1 MAVHLLTGDDLTLM
15 SAALGELVRR
25 LVGTGDRTLMVDE
38 FDGDDYELGAVV
50 DSAQTPPF
58 LADRRI
64 VVARGIGRFGAD
76 DVAVLVAYLGNPL
89 ESTDLVLSGG
99 GGRLPKA
106 LSDAIKASGAVV
118 TATGAPVNRKDR
130 ATWVDE
136 QLAARGIRLDA
147 GAASLL
153 NDWLGEE
160 AGRLRSVV
168 ETLASTYG
176 TDRRLTAGDIAPF
189 LGEGGGVP
197 PWDLTD
203 AIDRG
208 DVTRSLTLASR
219 MMRIGDRHPLQVMAV
234 LHGHYAKLLEL
245 DGSNARSES
254 EVAEL
259 LGMKSG
265 FPARKLLD
273 QSRKLG
279 GEATR
284 RAIGLLAEAD
294 LDLRG
299 MRDLPAET
307 VMEVLIARL
316 ARLGGASSGARRR

>member
-1 MAVHLLTGDDLTLM
+1 MAVHLLTGDDQTLL
-15 SAALGELVRR
+15 STALGELVRR
-25 LVGTGDRTLMVDE
+25 LVGPGDRTLMVDE

-58 LADRRI
+58 LTDRR
-64 VVARGIGRFGAD
+64 VVIARGIGRFNAD
-76 DVAVLVAYLGNPL
+76 DVATLVAYLVNPL
-89 ESTDLVLSGG
+89 DSTDLVLSGG

-106 LSDAIKASGAVV
+106 LTDAIKASGAVV
-118 TATGAPVNRKDR
+118 TATGAPVNRRDK

-136 QLAARGIRLDA
+136 QLAGRGLRLDA
-147 GAASLL
+147 GAASALI
-153 NDWLGEE
+153 DWLGEE
-160 AGRLRSVV
+160 AGRLRGVL
-168 ETLASTYG
+168 ETLVSTYG
-176 TDRRLTAGDIAPF
+176 TDRRLTAGDIVPF

-203 AIDRG
+203 AIDKG
-208 DVTRSLTLASR
+208 DVTRALNLATR
-219 MMRIGDRHPLQVMAV
+219 MMRIGDRHPLQIMAV

-245 DGSNARSES
+245 DGSSARSEAD
-254 EVAEL
+254 VAEL
-259 LGMKSG
+259 LSMKAG
-265 FPARKLLD
+265 FQAKKLLD

-284 RAIGLLAEAD
+284 RAIALLAEAD

-299 MRDLPAET
+299 LRDLPAET

-316 ARLGGASSGARRR
+316 ARLGGSSSGARRR